1 MLDQFLG
8 KAFWVTYGTLA
19 VAYIAGFFAINTSVA
34 YALTGITALI
44 TFVVSVR
51 RLEFGLL
58 IAFAEL
64 IATSHGHLFP
74 YGRMAIFAAVM
85 LAWGIHQL
93 LPSSRY
99 RLLKPVSRFGEILMP
114 FGLLLVAVAWGIF
127 MGLRFGN
134 EQGNVIN
141 DANGYLYILY
151 LLPILSVEW
160 TSAAKRLLLQV
171 FAGAAGFVIDL
182 TLLILYL
189 FTHLSEPVQRAMY
202 TFFRDARIAELTRVV
217 DDIFRVFLQAQFF
230 PMILLFIA
238 LSAIFWFWKSRRD
251 QNAIA
256 IVIIGAL
263 STMIISMSR
272 SFWVGMIVAFVV
284 IIGSVFVVK
293 RPSIKESI
301 RLSSAGVLMLV
312 TSVATLWFVLAFPFP
327 QARNV
332 SGFGSFLSDRV
343 SSSDAA
349 ISSRWNLLPEMNRE
363 IAEHTIF
370 GSGFGTIIAFES
382 DDPRVREMYPDGK
395 WRTYAF
401 EWGWHDALIK
411 MGILGPLAFLWI
423 GYVLGAGLLRG
434 FKKETGWLSIGLF
447 AGLIALYAT
456 HAFSP
461 YLNHPIGLGYLL
473 FLIPFLTPKTQKAS
487 EEAMVPVAD
496 IIRAEFRTPV
506 QTPVSSSVSSLQVE
520 PSDSEG
526 A

>member
-8 KAFWVTYGTLA
+8 KAFWVTYGLLA
-19 VAYIAGFFAINTSVA
+19 VAYIAGFLTINTPVA
-34 YALTGITALI
+34 YGLTALTALI

-74 YGRMAIFAAVM
+74 YARIAIFAAVM
-85 LAWGIHQL
+85 LAWGIHFL
-93 LPSSRY
+93 RGRRPNIKHEVFLP
-99 RLLKPVSRFGEILMP
+99 F
-114 FGLLLVAVAWGIF
+114 LLLFAAVAWGVY
-127 MGLRFGN
+127 MGFRFGN
-134 EQGNVIN
+134 AKTDILNDGN
-141 DANGYLYILY
+141 AYLYVLY
-151 LLPILSVEW
+151 LLPILTVEW
-160 TSAAKRLLLQV
+160 TSAVKRLLLQV

-182 TLLILYL
+182 TLVILYL

-217 DDIFRVFLQAQFF
+217 GDIFRVFLQAQFF
-230 PMILLFIA
+230 TMILLFIVLA
-238 LSAIFWFWKSRRD
+238 AVFWFWKSRRD

-256 IVIIGAL
+256 IVIIGCL
-263 STMIISMSR
+263 STLIISMSR
-272 SFWVGMIVAFVV
+272 SFWIGMIAALPV
-284 IIGSVFVVK
+284 IIVAVFIAK
-293 RPSIKESI
+293 RPKAKEVMKVSA
-301 RLSSAGVLMLV
+301 AGVLMLIA
-312 TSVATLWFVLAFPFP
+312 SVATLWFVLAFPFP

-332 SGFGSFLSDRV
+332 SGFGSYLSDRV

-363 IAEHTIF
+363 ITEHTIF

-382 DDPRVREMYPDGK
+382 DDPRVRETYPDGK

-411 MGILGPLAFLWI
+411 MGILGPVALLWI
-423 GYVLGAGLLRG
+423 GWVMGAGLLRG

-447 AGLIALYAT
+447 AGLVALYAT
-456 HAFSP
+456 HVFSP

-487 EEAMVPVAD
+487 EEAMVPIAD

-506 QTPVSSSVSSLQVE
+506 QTPASSSVSSLRVE